1 MLKVSEKEWYFLCDY
16 FKIGQNFDIYLDMIA
31 SISVLGT
38 CNCYVKNIMYMLRRV
53 V

>member
-16 FKIGQNFDIYLDMIA
+16 FKIGQNFDIYFDTIA
-31 SISVLGT
+31 SISLLGIY
-38 CNCYVKNIMYMLRRV
+38 NCYEYIMYMLRRV